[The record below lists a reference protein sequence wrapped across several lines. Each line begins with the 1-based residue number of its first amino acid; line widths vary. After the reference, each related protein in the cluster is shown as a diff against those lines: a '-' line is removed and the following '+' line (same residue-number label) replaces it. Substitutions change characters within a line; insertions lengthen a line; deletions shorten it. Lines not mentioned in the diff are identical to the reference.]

1 MFNNE
6 LSRICRSHNVC
17 TVNMGTSTCT
27 LREIGISLYTIID
40 IAQLISISIA
50 FFGLGAWA
58 AGVTALFVDD
68 LAIEVVVFGASSVV
82 FLLSLRRLFVR
93 SFRGK
98 TQISSDAASVGL
110 PNLHA
115 GKMGTV
121 TRPIPVNG
129 VGEISVGGSFWRAVS
144 PEAQPEGA
152 QVRVLGH
159 IPDDELTLEVVSGG
173 ENSRNPA

>member
-1 MFNNE
+1 MSVAAMWFILGIILLAVE
-6 LSRICRSHNVC
+6 LVSPVF
-17 TVNMGTSTCT
+17 V
-27 LREIGISLYTIID
+27 LF
-40 IAQLISISIA
+40 

-129 VGEISVGGSFWRAVS
+129 APTGMPLALPASQIILMARSTAGCHAVW
-144 PEAQPEGA
+144 
-152 QVRVLGH
+152 
-159 IPDDELTLEVVSGG
+159 
-173 ENSRNPA
+173 

>member
-1 MFNNE
+1 M
-6 LSRICRSHNVC
+6 
-17 TVNMGTSTCT
+17 
-27 LREIGISLYTIID
+27 
-40 IAQLISISIA
+40 
-50 FFGLGAWA
+50 
-58 AGVTALFVDD
+58 TALFVDD

-121 TRPIPVNG
+121 TRPIPANG

>member
-1 MFNNE
+1 MSVAAMWFILGIILLAVE
-6 LSRICRSHNVC
+6 LVSPVF
-17 TVNMGTSTCT
+17 V
-27 LREIGISLYTIID
+27 LF
-40 IAQLISISIA
+40 

-129 VGEISVGGSFWRAVS
+129 VGEISVS

>member
-1 MFNNE
+1 MSVAAMWFILGIILLAVE
-6 LSRICRSHNVC
+6 LVSPVF
-17 TVNMGTSTCT
+17 V
-27 LREIGISLYTIID
+27 LF
-40 IAQLISISIA
+40 

-121 TRPIPVNG
+121 TRPIPANG
-129 VGEISVGGSFWRAVS
+129 AFAGLNNSLFKQTDTPQTGVPGSAAGG
-144 PEAQPEGA
+144 GA
-152 QVRVLGH
+152 GACLGAY
-159 IPDDELTLEVVSGG
+159 P
-173 ENSRNPA
+173 R

>member
-1 MFNNE
+1 MSVAAMWFILGIILLAVE
-6 LSRICRSHNVC
+6 LVSPVF
-17 TVNMGTSTCT
+17 V
-27 LREIGISLYTIID
+27 LF
-40 IAQLISISIA
+40 

-121 TRPIPVNG
+121 TRPIPGRFRWAAVFG
-129 VGEISVGGSFWRAVS
+129 ARCPRKRSRRGRRCVSWGIS
-144 PEAQPEGA
+144 PM
-152 QVRVLGH
+152 
-159 IPDDELTLEVVSGG
+159 T
-173 ENSRNPA
+173 N